1 MDVEPPEKPI
11 KSLKDFGIHIMTVT
25 IGILIALGLNALV
38 DAYRHHELIAHARND
53 FRAEFTQNRN
63 KLMLQETAEKAVK
76 QELEG
81 LIAYATAKLEGKQAM
96 PPAIQPARAF
106 VVLPS
111 TAWETA
117 TATQAFLYLPFAE
130 TREISGAYSR
140 QQVFNAMEAHAE
152 DQWFNLAGLGDPAQV
167 SGADLRPALEK
178 FTIAYAYLISLQVTR
193 GQLLQ
198 DYDRALKSMPE

>member
-1 MDVEPPEKPI
+1 LEIDPPEKPI

-25 IGILIALGLNALV
+25 IGILIALGLDALV
-38 DAYRHHELIAHARND
+38 DAYRHHELIAHARAD

-63 KLMLQETAEKAVK
+63 KLKLQETAEKAVK

-81 LIAYATAKLEGKQAM
+81 LIAYGTAKLEGKQAT
-96 PPAIQPARAF
+96 PPAIQPTRAF

-130 TREISGAYSR
+130 TREISAAYSR
-140 QQVFNAMEAHAE
+140 QQIFNAMEAHAE
-152 DQWFNLAGLGDPAQV
+152 DQWFTLAGVGDPAQV
-167 SGADLRPALEK
+167 GGTDLRPALEK
-178 FTIAYAYLISLQVTR
+178 ITIAYAYLISLQVTE
-193 GQLLQ
+193 GQLMQ
-198 DYDRALKSMPE
+198 DYDRALKAMPE